1 MEEYQSSKKSQKKS
15 KQSDEESKKNNNNS
29 TTENVYEFLKEE
41 NKKALF
47 DKLINNFNENFL
59 TEQKLTKSRQSQ
71 IPYFKFDNNELNSN
85 NITNPN
91 KTEEET
97 KTNQKKENEEYEI
110 IRLGET
116 TEITFGNDIIY
127 DLTLM
132 SDYVIAVSKEHLKIF
147 DLNYPNF
154 KEVKSVNIKN
164 IFFYCVDATKIE
176 NIYYIAFG
184 GNTNSIFLYTI
195 NIEKEDVQEN
205 IEELIGHKN
214 DINDLKFLTVNQ
226 NILISASSDSTVRLW
241 DVKQKKL
248 LCIYG
253 GPFGHPSH
261 VLTVDFHFSEQFIA
275 SAGFDQ
281 VVMFWDI
288 DFVLKKYINNKEN
301 SFKCVLKTKPFFETL
316 VHENYI
322 DTVKFVGDLVLSKS
336 TNGVILLWK
345 PMFNDEKDHHF
356 IIKKLFYTSSK
367 IWYIKFHLNLAENLL
382 FIGDVGGMY
391 IFDLNNHKNSNSAMP
406 DVFAQ
411 IPKSKSEIL
420 FRCVNYDS
428 TRNLMIIG
436 KDNGKLCFTKLSKI
450 FSNINENSFAQ

>member
-1 MEEYQSSKKSQKKS
+1 MEEYQSNKKGQKKS

-29 TTENVYEFLKEE
+29 NTENVYEFLKEE

-59 TEQKLTKSRQSQ
+59 TDQKLTKSRQSQ

-85 NITNPN
+85 NANNPN
-91 KTEEET
+91 KMEEEN
-97 KTNQKKENEEYEI
+97 KSNQKKENEEYEI

-116 TEITFGNDIIY
+116 KEITFGNDIIY
-127 DLTLM
+127 DLALI

-147 DLNYPNF
+147 DLNEANF
-154 KEVKSVNIKN
+154 KEVKSINIKN
-164 IFFYCVDATKIE
+164 IFFYCVDATKID

-184 GNTNSIFLYTI
+184 GNTNSIFLYMI
-195 NIEKEDVQEN
+195 NIEKEELTEN

-261 VLTVDFHFSEQFIA
+261 VLTVDFHYSEQFIA

-288 DFVLKKYINNKEN
+288 DFVLKKYNNNKEN
-301 SFKCVLKTKPFFETL
+301 NFKCVLKTKPFFETL

-322 DTVKFVGDLVLSKS
+322 D
-336 TNGVILLWK
+336 
-345 PMFNDEKDHHF
+345 
-356 IIKKLFYTSSK
+356 IIKK
-367 IWYIKFHLNLAENLL
+367 
-382 FIGDVGGMY
+382 
-391 IFDLNNHKNSNSAMP
+391 HKW
-406 DVFAQ
+406 
-411 IPKSKSEIL
+411 
-420 FRCVNYDS
+420 
-428 TRNLMIIG
+428 
-436 KDNGKLCFTKLSKI
+436 
-450 FSNINENSFAQ
+450 SNIIMEADV